1 MSETTADRIALLRK
15 AKTLPDLIAN
25 RAKTAPDDEAL
36 RQYDRSKG
44 EWVST
49 TFGELQ
55 ERILEWHKAYAAL
68 KLERGSRVG
77 ILLPNGIDAACADQ
91 GALANAL
98 VPVPMHAIDTAGAS
112 AFILIDSQASVLVT
126 NKLSRWQAIAD
137 TGIILPDLRHV
148 ILTEETS
155 VPAPE
160 GEIELHTLS
169 DWLKMGEP
177 LTEADLTE
185 KPEPDDLGAIVYTS
199 GTTGKPKGVMLTHRN
214 VISNIQG
221 VLKNLQPSGHETFLS
236 FLPLSHTFERTTS
249 YYLALGLGYT
259 TAFNRSIANL
269 QADFREIR
277 PTVLMSVP
285 RVYEMI
291 YAKLQDGLA
300 KKSKFVRYLF
310 DWAVEVGWRRFCREN
325 GLPVESSSRAW
336 LDPFVAGFLDK
347 KVGSQLRA
355 VFGDRIHLYISGGA
369 ALSPAVART
378 FFALGVPIYQGYGM
392 TETSPII
399 SVNKVGHNHP
409 NTVGPALPNIE
420 VRLGEGDE
428 LQVRGP
434 TVMKGYWNREEATK
448 AIFTEDGW
456 LRTGDVCTIYPD
468 GNIRITG
475 RIKEIIVTSTGE
487 KVPPA
492 DLESAITS
500 DRLFSQ
506 CMVVGDDRPF
516 IAAVAVVN
524 PDEFK
529 TVCGELGLDPT
540 KPESLQDPAFRKAAL
555 KRIKTSTA
563 GSPNYGVPRQVHCTL
578 DAWTI
583 DNGLLTPTLKM
594 KRNLIRQ
601 RYTAEI
607 NALYDTLVKR

>member
-77 ILLPNGIDAACADQ
+77 ILLPNGIDAVCADQ

-214 VISNIQG
+214 FLTNVCDTPDCLTPIGGDI
-221 VLKNLQPSGHETFLS
+221 FLS
-236 FLPLSHTFERTTS
+236 FLPLSHTFERTLG
-249 YYLALGLGYT
+249 YYLALGMGFIDTIRDYP
-259 TAFNRSIANL
+259 NRTL
-269 QADFREIR
+269 E
-277 PTVLMSVP
+277 
-285 RVYEMI
+285 EM
-291 YAKLQDGLA
+291 
-300 KKSKFVRYLF
+300 R
-310 DWAVEVGWRRFCREN
+310 
-325 GLPVESSSRAW
+325 
-336 LDPFVAGFLDK
+336 
-347 KVGSQLRA
+347 
-355 VFGDRIHLYISGGA
+355 
-369 ALSPAVART
+369 
-378 FFALGVPIYQGYGM
+378 ALGVNDSMIHEDFMIGSADLSIDG
-392 TETSPII
+392 
-399 SVNKVGHNHP
+399 VC
-409 NTVGPALPNIE
+409 
-420 VRLGEGDE
+420 
-428 LQVRGP
+428 
-434 TVMKGYWNREEATK
+434 
-448 AIFTEDGW
+448 EDG
-456 LRTGDVCTIYPD
+456 
-468 GNIRITG
+468 
-475 RIKEIIVTSTGE
+475 
-487 KVPPA
+487 
-492 DLESAITS
+492 
-500 DRLFSQ
+500 
-506 CMVVGDDRPF
+506 
-516 IAAVAVVN
+516 
-524 PDEFK
+524 K
-529 TVCGELGLDPT
+529 TVPLFRNGT
-540 KPESLQDPAFRKAAL
+540 WAF
-555 KRIKTSTA
+555 
-563 GSPNYGVPRQVHCTL
+563 
-578 DAWTI
+578 
-583 DNGLLTPTLKM
+583 
-594 KRNLIRQ
+594 
-601 RYTAEI
+601 
-607 NALYDTLVKR
+607 

>member
-77 ILLPNGIDAACADQ
+77 ILLPNGIDAVCADQ

-214 VISNIQG
+214 
-221 VLKNLQPSGHETFLS
+221 LS
-236 FLPLSHTFERTTS
+236 L
-249 YYLALGLGYT
+249 
-259 TAFNRSIANL
+259 
-269 QADFREIR
+269 
-277 PTVLMSVP
+277 
-285 RVYEMI
+285 
-291 YAKLQDGLA
+291 
-300 KKSKFVRYLF
+300 
-310 DWAVEVGWRRFCREN
+310 
-325 GLPVESSSRAW
+325 
-336 LDPFVAGFLDK
+336 
-347 KVGSQLRA
+347 
-355 VFGDRIHLYISGGA
+355 IHI
-369 ALSPAVART
+369 
-378 FFALGVPIYQGYGM
+378 
-392 TETSPII
+392 
-399 SVNKVGHNHP
+399 
-409 NTVGPALPNIE
+409 
-420 VRLGEGDE
+420 
-428 LQVRGP
+428 
-434 TVMKGYWNREEATK
+434 
-448 AIFTEDGW
+448 
-456 LRTGDVCTIYPD
+456 
-468 GNIRITG
+468 
-475 RIKEIIVTSTGE
+475 
-487 KVPPA
+487 
-492 DLESAITS
+492 
-500 DRLFSQ
+500 
-506 CMVVGDDRPF
+506 
-516 IAAVAVVN
+516 
-524 PDEFK
+524 
-529 TVCGELGLDPT
+529 
-540 KPESLQDPAFRKAAL
+540 
-555 KRIKTSTA
+555 
-563 GSPNYGVPRQVHCTL
+563 
-578 DAWTI
+578 
-583 DNGLLTPTLKM
+583 
-594 KRNLIRQ
+594 
-601 RYTAEI
+601 
-607 NALYDTLVKR
+607 